1 MLLTE
6 QMFRTKHDLH
16 AHDTSCIKIAPD
28 EQFLWPNVDPA
39 QMRPFAFAM
48 ILSLAGCT
56 QFPELDSA
64 LSTGAQDAD
73 YPDLVP
79 VQGLLAQTEPRNGT
93 PEDTVN
99 TLNARLANLRNRADR
114 LRGTVVDA
122 STRRRMQNGVDG
134 T

>member
-1 MLLTE
+1 
-6 QMFRTKHDLH
+6 
-16 AHDTSCIKIAPD
+16 
-28 EQFLWPNVDPA
+28 
-39 QMRPFAFAM
+39 MRPFAFAM